1 MPATPRARWILSAA
15 ITVAVLNLWAFV
27 AGAFFLGGEALNG
40 RVDDGRYYL
49 SNLSDGGPTVE
60 VSHAVWVYSYV
71 HGVSVIGSHA
81 ALVLAIP
88 VLWLTGDLRPGRTAS
103 P

>member
-15 ITVAVLNLWAFV
+15 VTVAVLNLWAFV
-27 AGAFFLGGEALNG
+27 AVAFVLGGEALNG

-49 SNLSDGGPTVE
+49 SNVSDGKLTVE
-60 VSHAVWVYSYV
+60 VSQAVWAYSYV

-81 ALVLAIP
+81 AMFLAIP
-88 VLWLTGDLRPGRTAS
+88 VLWLTGDLRPRRAAS